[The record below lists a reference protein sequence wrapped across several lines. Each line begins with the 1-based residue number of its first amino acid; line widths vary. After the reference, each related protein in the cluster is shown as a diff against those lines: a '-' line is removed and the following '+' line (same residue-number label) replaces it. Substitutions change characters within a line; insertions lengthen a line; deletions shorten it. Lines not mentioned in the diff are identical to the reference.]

1 MDEKPKRR
9 RRLRPMKPL
18 DRLLALNA
26 GLLGIAGYIL
36 ALLARN
42 RGGWVLPMGIVALL
56 VGLVTASVATWR
68 GSR

>member
-1 MDEKPKRR
+1 
-9 RRLRPMKPL
+9 MKPL
-18 DRLLALNA
+18 DRLLAINA
-26 GLLGIAGYIL
+26 GVLGIAGYVL

-42 RGGWVLPMGIVALL
+42 RGGWVVPMGIAALL